1 MSSHVESIVT
11 STSDA
16 QQERAPAGRMARF
29 VREPLV
35 HFLVLGFLLFVAY
48 RVIQG
53 PALEDPKRIEIS
65 ADTIARIELLWR
77 TRWGRPPTGE
87 EMTGLIEEHVREEVL
102 YREALALGLD
112 KDDTIVR
119 RRLAQKMEFLAEDV
133 TALRE
138 PSADELKAWFANNR
152 QQFEEPVRVSFRH
165 LYFSP
170 DRRGTRARVDAE
182 RTLAMLKVKGD
193 NRPAD
198 QVPADPFMFQ
208 SEYAE
213 RTPQQV
219 AQVFGIAFA
228 GALAKLPVGGWVGP
242 VESGYGWH
250 VVRVEQNVAPRVP
263 ELEEIESTV
272 REAWMKEQ
280 RAALQKAAYE
290 RARSRYEVIVTAG
303 SPARTADEGLRK

>member
-1 MSSHVESIVT
+1 MPSDESCWRGT
-11 STSDA
+11 
-16 QQERAPAGRMARF
+16 RARGAR
-29 VREPLV
+29 R
-35 HFLVLGFLLFVAY
+35 
-48 RVIQG
+48 
-53 PALEDPKRIEIS
+53 
-65 ADTIARIELLWR
+65 ARR
-77 TRWGRPPTGE
+77 AS
-87 EMTGLIEEHVREEVL
+87 GLIDEQVKEEVL

-138 PSADELKAWFANNR
+138 PSADELTAWFANNR

-170 DRRGTRARVDAE
+170 DRRGAHARDDAE
-182 RTLAMLKVKGD
+182 RTLAMLKAQRD
-193 NRPAD
+193 NRLAD
-198 QVPADPFMFQ
+198 QLPADPFMFQ
-208 SEYAE
+208 TEYSE

-228 GALAKLPVGGWVGP
+228 GALAKLPAGGWVGP

-250 VVRVEQNVAPRVP
+250 VVRVEETVAPRVP
-263 ELEEIESTV
+263 ELEEIESMV

-280 RAALQKAAYE
+280 RAALQKTAYE
-290 RARSRYEVIVTAG
+290 RARSRYEVIVKAS
-303 SPARTADEGLRK
+303 SPARMADGEPQK